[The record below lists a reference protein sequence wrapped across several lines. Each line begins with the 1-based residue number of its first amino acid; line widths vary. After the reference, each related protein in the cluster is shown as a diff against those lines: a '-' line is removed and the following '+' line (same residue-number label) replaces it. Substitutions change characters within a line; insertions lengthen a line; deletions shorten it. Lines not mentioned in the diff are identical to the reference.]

1 MFEVRFD
8 RTEPKTK
15 LYLDQNK
22 VFFIRFLLIFL
33 EMHLRE
39 FFFRNLRIKISVENN
54 FHHDQALFW

>member
-39 FFFRNLRIKISVENN
+39 GFFKNQVVKF
-54 FHHDQALFW
+54 